1 MKKEYIVPTFEIFE
15 LCPENMIA
23 NSFDQGGDGEEFNPD
38 EGDIELSNKRQP
50 IGGTWNSDNWNQVEE

>member
-23 NSFDQGGDGEEFNPD
+23 ISGLEQGGEDDVYDPKQ
-38 EGDIELSNKRQP
+38 DIELSNKREP
-50 IGGTWNSDNWNQVEE
+50 NTPWGKSPWE

>member
-23 NSFDQGGDGEEFNPD
+23 KSVGQGGEDDVYDPKQ
-38 EGDIELSNKRQP
+38 DIELSNKREP
-50 IGGTWNSDNWNQVEE
+50 NAPWGKSPWE

>member
-50 IGGTWNSDNWNQVEE
+50 DTPWGATAPWE

>member
-23 NSFDQGGDGEEFNPD
+23 ISGFEQGGAGSEFNPD
-38 EGDIELSNKRQP
+38 EDIELSNKREP
-50 IGGTWNSDNWNQVEE
+50 NTPWDKSPWE